1 MRAFIL
7 ALAVSSAL
15 AAPSAVPYHL
25 RGISRIVGGEDASP
39 GEFPYQ
45 ISFQQYMFGWKFHFC
60 GASIYDET
68 TAVCAAH
75 CVYGNDYDNPDGLR
89 IVGGEYDLFT
99 DSDTE
104 QNRPLSKIII
114 HKGYSSRTMENDISL
129 LKISTPFT
137 FNDYVKAIPLPAA
150 GESFSGS
157 ATVTGWGTLS
167 SGGPT
172 PAILQKV
179 DVPIVS
185 DEECQRAYRRS
196 EIFLSNMCA
205 GEAGKDSCQGD
216 SGGPLACE
224 GKLCGVVSWGI
235 GCADP
240 RYYGV
245 YTEVS
250 YFIDWITENAA

>member
-1 MRAFIL
+1 
-7 ALAVSSAL
+7 
-15 AAPSAVPYHL
+15 
-25 RGISRIVGGEDASP
+25 
-39 GEFPYQ
+39 
-45 ISFQQYMFGWKFHFC
+45 
-60 GASIYDET
+60 
-68 TAVCAAH
+68 
-75 CVYGNDYDNPDGLR
+75 
-89 IVGGEYDLFT
+89 
-99 DSDTE
+99 
-104 QNRPLSKIII
+104 
-114 HKGYSSRTMENDISL
+114 MENDISL
-129 LKISTPFT
+129 LKISEPFT
-137 FNDYVKAIPLPAA
+137 FNDVVQAIPLPEV

-167 SGGPT
+167 SGGSS

-185 DEECQRAYRRS
+185 DAECRSAYG
-196 EIFLSNMCA
+196 SNDIYDSNICA

-235 GCADP
+235 GCGYP
-240 RYYGV
+240 GYYGV